1 MLLPESGSVTKGNE
15 AKQWG
20 HGIVKRAIMEGLQEE
35 ATLPYFSFFINDVF
49 LFQSD
54 GLANLTALLAMDVT
68 LGSCAAPPSLLAL
81 RKRSTAPIS
90 QGRKD

>member
-35 ATLPYFSFFINDVF
+35 ATLPYFSLMMFSFFEVM
-49 LFQSD
+49 
-54 GLANLTALLAMDVT
+54 GLA
-68 LGSCAAPPSLLAL
+68 
-81 RKRSTAPIS
+81 I
-90 QGRKD
+90 